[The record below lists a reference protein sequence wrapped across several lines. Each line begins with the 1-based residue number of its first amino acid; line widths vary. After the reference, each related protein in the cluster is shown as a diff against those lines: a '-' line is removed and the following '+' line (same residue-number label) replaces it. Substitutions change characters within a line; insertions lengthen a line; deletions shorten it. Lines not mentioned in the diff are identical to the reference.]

1 MERIGWILVLF
12 LAPVMMATGQEQQA
26 GKLLSKAIY
35 QEEVNGELDEAIKT
49 YRLIVQ
55 QYPDNR
61 KVSAEALLHLGI
73 CYEKIGM
80 PQAYDTYQDIIDKY
94 AEQQDEVAL
103 AQRRIDHL
111 KAFADDLNEKAEQ
124 HMNKGNEL
132 FNLWEYE
139 SAIKE
144 YEKVIELRPN
154 TSLAQNALY
163 YIGQSWFK
171 AGQFDAALAAFEKL
185 LNEFPGSNMTPV
197 TELMVERVRLAK
209 EENKKTKLIYHSSD
223 KGYIIDSKTEIK
235 FTKLHRY
242 SGKNDLITYTSG
254 GFNLSPDIRFMVLE
268 NQVVPIDGSDAFKL
282 VDVNAT
288 RSIYS
293 PDMKNIAFYAD
304 EAIWIAP
311 VSTETGHTTGKPI
324 KLLDGRYRYQ
334 YPVSWSPDG
343 EKLVFLRID
352 DEYPQGIWTIS
363 ISDGALTKVAD
374 EGNSP
379 VWSPDGKSIAY
390 SKNREIWL
398 SPLDG
403 GKSWKIFD
411 QAGRSISWSPDNK
424 WLHHAN
430 WEINQLF
437 RLSDSLRIDLVF
449 PREVGRFVGFSGD
462 NKKMLFYH
470 PSYDDKWGLKV
481 VSNSGGP
488 AFEPGRELVIYG
500 ARWSPDS
507 KVFLSQGENKDSEAT
522 FWVIPFEG
530 GEPIMLRIDATVD
543 GKPFPFDVS
552 KDQTQLAFTVSRDDG
567 NKDLYVIPISVE
579 DARTRGPAEMVFKGW
594 TAGAY
599 NVVFSWSPDGKN
611 LAIIHEDEIW
621 KVPISGDEP
630 VQLTNNTEGE
640 SWIDWSPDGKMI
652 SYHIIED
659 ETRNLFV
666 VPSSGGNPIL
676 VHDNCRTASWSP
688 NSQEL
693 SVLLEDNISIVGL
706 DGQIKKQII
715 KLKEVDLDDTSSPQW
730 SPDGQHLTFIGYKRG
745 AEKSWLFKVPAKGG
759 NVTELV
765 PEDDSFKYSLRWSP
779 DGKWISYLTEE
790 SVKVRPE
797 GTLWDADFEEVIEK
811 LQSE

>member
-1 MERIGWILVLF
+1 VIV
-12 LAPVMMATGQEQQA
+12 ATGQEQQA
-26 GKLLSKAIY
+26 GKLLSQAIY
-35 QEEVNGELDEAIKT
+35 QEEVNGELDAAIKT
-49 YRLIVQ
+49 YRLILQ
-55 QYPDNR
+55 HYPDER

-94 AEQQDEVAL
+94 PEQSYEVAL
-103 AQRRIDHL
+103 AQARIDHFR
-111 KAFADDLNEKAEQ
+111 ASTDDLDKKAKRHLEV
-124 HMNKGNEL
+124 GNEL
-132 FNLWEYE
+132 LRQWEYE
-139 SAIKE
+139 LAIEE
-144 YEKVIELRPN
+144 YEQVIELRPN
-154 TSLAQNALY
+154 TVLVQNAY
-163 YIGQSWFK
+163 YNIGQSWFK
-171 AGQFDAALAAFEKL
+171 SGQYDTALAAFEKL
-185 LNEFPGSNMTPV
+185 QNEFPSSVMIPV
-197 TELMVERVRLAK
+197 TELMIERIQFEKDKKAK
-209 EENKKTKLIYHSSD
+209 INPTWNSAD
-223 KGYIIDSKTEIK
+223 KGIIIDPKTGIE
-235 FTKLHRY
+235 FTKFKSY
-242 SGKNDLITYTSG
+242 SGRNDQIEYTTG
-254 GFNLSPDIRFMVLE
+254 GFNLSPDGRFMVLE
-268 NQVVPIDGSDAFKL
+268 NTVVPVDGSEAFQL
-282 VDVNAT
+282 VDMNAT
-288 RSIYS
+288 RSVYS
-293 PDMKNIAFYAD
+293 PEMEKVAFYAD
-304 EAIWIAP
+304 EAIWVSSILAQTGQCVGSP
-311 VSTETGHTTGKPI
+311 V

-334 YPVSWSPDG
+334 HSVSWSPDG
-343 EKLVFLRID
+343 EKLVFQRFD
-352 DEYPQGIWTIS
+352 KEYPQGIWTIS
-363 ISDGALTKVAD
+363 ISDNTLNKVAD
-374 EGNSP
+374 DGLSP
-379 VWSPDGKSIAY
+379 IWSPDGKSIAY
-390 SKNREIWL
+390 SKNREVWL

-488 AFEPGRELVIYG
+488 AFEPGRDLPIYDVS
-500 ARWSPDS
+500 WSPDS
-507 KVFLSQGENKDSEAT
+507 RILMLQGDNEDGDVT
-522 FWVIPFEG
+522 FWLIPFKG
-530 GEPIMLRIDATVD
+530 GDPIMLRIDAAVD

-567 NKDLYVIPISVE
+567 NKDLYVIPISLE

-706 DGQIKKQII
+706 NGQIIRHII
-715 KLKEVDLDDTSSPQW
+715 MLNELDVDDTSSPKW

-797 GTLWDADFEEVIEK
+797 GTLWEADFEEVIEK